1 MTTTTTT
8 QFILQQQWLLQLAF
22 TVPVQTWFLWW
33 VNKTIFLFDRKQGKI
48 LKKYLFLH
56 WNLWNKPKKSTWLR
70 CPARSHIAESVHR
83 RKKKFKSFCHLSMTT
98 PSLQYITE
106 NKYYLSA
113 VFPAKCRQKSAMF
126 TLSLWQWWCEY
137 DK

>member
-48 LKKYLFLH
+48 LKNIFFCTGGYGIKA
-56 WNLWNKPKKSTWLR
+56 KKSTWLR
-70 CPARSHIAESVHR
+70 CPARSHIAASVHR

-113 VFPAKCRQKSAMF
+113 VFPANAGKNQLRLLL
-126 TLSLWQWWCEY
+126 LS
-137 DK
+137 K